1 MLILGLQGSPRK
13 KGNTQFLL
21 STFLQAAEAKG
32 AVTRT
37 IQVAERNILPCKEY
51 VVCERKGTC
60 PIDDD
65 MASEIYGLLR
75 QAEVVVLATPI
86 FFYNMTAQ
94 LKALV
99 DRCQTFWARKYR
111 LKLADPLKATRRGF
125 LLSVAATRGKTLF
138 DGLQLTAKYFFDAI
152 DARFEG
158 SLVYRGIEG
167 PKDMANHP
175 AVGQEVAAAV
185 EALMAHYTP
194 RRKVLF
200 LCRRNACRSQMAG
213 AFAQHLAG
221 DRLDVATAGSDP
233 ADAIDPDMAKVMAE
247 AGIDMGFR
255 RPQGIDAALT
265 HGTPAAIV
273 TMGCGD
279 SCPALPGADRRE
291 WAVEDPAGRPIDV
304 MRRVRD
310 EIESRVREWI
320 GETAASKR

>member
-21 STFLQAAEAKG
+21 STFLQAAEEKG

-37 IQVAERNILPCKEY
+37 IQVAERNVLPCKEY

-86 FFYNMTAQ
+86 FFYNMTSQ

-138 DGLQLTAKYFFDAI
+138 DGLQLTTKYFFDAI

-158 SLVYRGIEG
+158 SLLYRGIEG

-175 AVGQEVAAAV
+175 AVRQEVAAAV
-185 EALMAHYTP
+185 AALMAHYSP

-200 LCRRNACRSQMAG
+200 LCRRNAARSQMAG
-213 AFAQHLAG
+213 AFAQRLAG
-221 DRLDVATAGSDP
+221 DRLDVATGGSEP
-233 ADAIDPDMAKVMAE
+233 ADAIDPDMARVMAE
-247 AGIDMGFR
+247 VGIDVGFH
-255 RPQGIDAALT
+255 RPQGIDAALA
-265 HGTPAAIV
+265 HGTPGTIV
-273 TMGCGD
+273 SMGCGD
-279 SCPALPGADRRE
+279 SCPALPGTDRRE
-291 WAVEDPAGRPIDV
+291 WDLPDPAGQPVEV
-304 MRRVRD
+304 MRRARD
-310 EIESRVREWI
+310 AIESRVKELI
-320 GETAASKR
+320 GELTAG

>member
-13 KGNTQFLL
+13 KGNTNFLL
-21 STFLQAAEAKG
+21 ATFMQAAARKG

-60 PIDDD
+60 PIEDD

-86 FFYNMTAQ
+86 FFYNMTSQ

-111 LKLADPLKATRRGF
+111 LKLSDPLKSTRRGF

-138 DGLQLTAKYFFDAI
+138 EGLQLTTKYFFDAI

-158 SLVYRGIEG
+158 SLLYRGIEG

-175 AVGQEVAAAV
+175 AMLEEVEKAV

-200 LCRRNACRSQMAG
+200 LCRQNACRSQMAG
-213 AFAQHLAG
+213 ALAQHLAG
-221 DRLDVATAGSDP
+221 SRLDVATAGSEP
-233 ADAIDPDMAKVMAE
+233 ADAIHPEMVNAMAE
-247 AGIDMGFR
+247 IGIDMGFR
-255 RPQGIDAALT
+255 RPQGIDAALAQGDPDT
-265 HGTPAAIV
+265 II
-273 TMGCGD
+273 TMGSGD
-279 SCPALPGADRRE
+279 RCPVVTGADRRD
-291 WAVEDPAGRPIDV
+291 WGLPDPAGQPIEV

-310 EIESRVREWI
+310 EIETRVKQLI
-320 GETAASKR
+320 GDIAA